1 MMVKSLMPSHQ
12 RGRAVL
18 ALSVVFLALAAL
30 IALAGANPLDAL
42 AALLRGAFGER
53 YVLAE
58 TLVTATPLAIVAL
71 GVMPALRSGLFTIGS
86 QGQLV
91 AGAALSTAV
100 IQANADA
107 TAPVL
112 LLLGCLSGIGG
123 GLIYALLPAL
133 LRAYMHVNEILST
146 LLLNY
151 IAGYG
156 LLWALKGPLRSSMQ
170 TATPRSD
177 ALPDNALIDNFLD
190 GTRLHSG
197 IFAVLLLAVVI
208 WFWTRTRSGLVY
220 SLFASRPHLAA
231 RLGLSSPRAVVTTM
245 LFSGGA
251 AGLAGWI
258 QVAGVAHTLY
268 PSVDGGL
275 GFSGIL
281 VAVLGG
287 LNPIGIVIAAVLF
300 GALSTGAQG
309 MQIGTSVPAAIAVV
323 AQGFV
328 LLAVTLAVGKGAL
341 SSKTPPHQVAPQPS
355 ETVEAKP

>member
-1 MMVKSLMPSHQ
+1 MMPRFPGPAPLQV
-12 RGRAVL
+12 RAALAFVLVVVAL
-18 ALSVVFLALAAL
+18 ALL
-30 IALAGANPLDAL
+30 IALAGANPIDAL
-42 AALLRGAFGER
+42 AALFRGAFGER

-58 TLVTATPLAIVAL
+58 TLVTATPLALVAL

-100 IQANADA
+100 IHANAGA
-107 TAPVL
+107 SAPVL
-112 LLLGCLSGIGG
+112 LTMGCLSGVAG
-123 GLIYALLPAL
+123 GLVYALLPAL
-133 LRAYMHVNEILST
+133 LRAYLHVNEILST

-151 IAGYG
+151 IAGYA
-156 LLWALKGPLRSSMQ
+156 LLWALKGPLGSSMQ

-177 ALPDNALIDNFLD
+177 ALPDNALIGNLLD
-190 GTRLHSG
+190 GTRLHVG
-197 IFAVLLLAVVI
+197 VFAVLVLAVAI

-231 RLGLSSPRAVVTTM
+231 RLGLSTPRAVVTTM
-245 LFSGGA
+245 LFSGAA
-251 AGLAGWI
+251 AGFAGWI

-287 LNPIGIVIAAVLF
+287 LNPLGIVTAAILF

-309 MQIGTSVPAAIAVV
+309 MQIGTSVPAAIAIV

-328 LLAVTLAVGKGAL
+328 LLAVTLAVGRNARAAKAA
-341 SSKTPPHQVAPQPS
+341 PPAKPPAA
-355 ETVEAKP
+355 EIVEAKT

>member
-1 MMVKSLMPSHQ
+1 MISQLLKPATLQM
-12 RGRAVL
+12 RAILAIVLVAVAL
-18 ALSVVFLALAAL
+18 ALL
-30 IALAGANPLDAL
+30 ITLAGANPLDAI
-42 AALLRGAFGER
+42 AALFSGAFGEP

-100 IQANADA
+100 IQANAGA
-107 TAPVL
+107 SAPVL
-112 LLLGCLSGIGG
+112 LILGCLSGMAG
-123 GLIYALLPAL
+123 GLLFALLPAL

-156 LLWALKGPLRSSMQ
+156 LVWVLKGPLRSSMQ

-177 ALPDNALIDNFLD
+177 ALPDTALIGTLVD
-190 GTRLHSG
+190 GTRLHLG
-197 IFAVLLLAVVI
+197 VFAVLVLAVAL

-231 RLGLSSPRAVVTTM
+231 RLGLSPARAVVRPM
-245 LFSGGA
+245 LFSGAA

-287 LNPIGIVIAAVLF
+287 LNPLGIVIAAILF

-309 MQIGTSVPAAIAVV
+309 MQIGTSVPAAIAIV

-328 LLAVTLAVGKGAL
+328 LLAVTLAVGKNVGTASAAPPMEKRPASEAAGAN
-341 SSKTPPHQVAPQPS
+341 P
-355 ETVEAKP
+355 

>member
-1 MMVKSLMPSHQ
+1 MMSKVFRVAILQ
-12 RGRAVL
+12 RRAVL
-18 ALSVVFLALAAL
+18 AFLVVAVALALL
-30 IALAGANPLDAL
+30 IALAGANPFDAL
-42 AALLRGAFGER
+42 AALFRGAFGER

-58 TLVTATPLAIVAL
+58 TLVTATPLALVAL

-100 IQANADA
+100 IHANAEA
-107 TAPVL
+107 GAPVL
-112 LLLGCLSGIGG
+112 LIVGCLSGIVG

-151 IAGYG
+151 IAGYA
-156 LLWALKGPLRSSMQ
+156 LLWALKGPLGSSMQ

-177 ALPDNALIDNFLD
+177 ALPDNALIANLLD
-190 GTRLHSG
+190 GTRLHVG
-197 IFAVLLLAVVI
+197 VFAVLILAAAL

-231 RLGLSSPRAVVTTM
+231 RLGLSTPKAVVATM
-245 LFSGGA
+245 LFSGAA
-251 AGLAGWI
+251 AGFAGWI

-287 LNPIGIVIAAVLF
+287 LNPLGIVIAAILF
-300 GALSTGAQG
+300 GALTTGAQG
-309 MQIGTSVPAAIAVV
+309 MQIGTSVPAAIAIV

-328 LLAVTLAVGKGAL
+328 LLAVTLAVGRSVKPGKAAGPTQKPL
-341 SSKTPPHQVAPQPS
+341 AG
-355 ETVEAKP
+355 ETVEAKA

>member
-1 MMVKSLMPSHQ
+1 MILAIFPPAMF
-12 RGRAVL
+12 RRRAILAFVVVVV
-18 ALSVVFLALAAL
+18 ALSLL

-42 AALLRGAFGER
+42 AALFRGAFGER

-58 TLVTATPLAIVAL
+58 TLVTATPLALVAL

-100 IQANADA
+100 IQADA
-107 TAPVL
+107 GASAPVL
-112 LLLGCLSGIGG
+112 LILGCLSGIAG

-151 IAGYG
+151 IAGYA
-156 LLWALKGPLRSSMQ
+156 LLWSLKGPLGASVQ

-177 ALPDNALIDNFLD
+177 PLPDNALIGNLLD
-190 GTRLHSG
+190 GTRLHVG
-197 IFAVLLLAVVI
+197 VLAVLILAAVI

-220 SLFASRPHLAA
+220 SLFASRPQLAA
-231 RLGLSSPRAVVTTM
+231 RLGLSTPRAVVLTM
-245 LFSGGA
+245 LFSGAA
-251 AGLAGWI
+251 AGFAGWI

-287 LNPIGIVIAAVLF
+287 LNPLGIVIAAILF
-300 GALSTGAQG
+300 GALSTGADG
-309 MQIGTSVPAAIAVV
+309 MQIGTSVPAAIAIV

-328 LLAVTLAVGKGAL
+328 LLAVTLAVGKNAGAR
-341 SSKTPPHQVAPQPS
+341 TVAPQPQPVQAA
-355 ETVEAKP
+355 TVEAKP